1 MPLVTVRGKANQ
13 DSKSAWTERKITV
26 SANIYSG
33 ARGGN
38 VRLDSDSELIS
49 FEIPSPILPSTSST
63 SATHSSPFS
72 PSLFPSHPGS
82 LFATLAFLFSHSP
95 SLSLSLSFSLYPS
108 ISISIWRPLSPSF
121 PPSLRFRISS
131 GSLTPTY
138 WDQGEMHFDPRHFL
152 PVASA
157 CPASKWRKKTSTDMS
172 RCGGGRRKKER
183 ERERGLISQGNVTHE
198 PEKVMLQ
205 SITSDAI
212 SRCVPLRNF
221 CNFAT
226 DCETMRTTR
235 HDSAVVTR
243 TAIRF
248 TRVVFFTAQL
258 SQLLDITPMA
268 KQFW

>member
-95 SLSLSLSFSLYPS
+95 SLSLSLSLFLSLSIYLYLYLTPSFSLFS
-108 ISISIWRPLSPSF
+108 SLSSF
-121 PPSLRFRISS
+121 SNLVR
-131 GSLTPTY
+131 
-138 WDQGEMHFDPRHFL
+138 
-152 PVASA
+152 V
-157 CPASKWRKKTSTDMS
+157 
-172 RCGGGRRKKER
+172 
-183 ERERGLISQGNVTHE
+183 
-198 PEKVMLQ
+198 
-205 SITSDAI
+205 SDAYI
-212 SRCVPLRNF
+212 LRPGRNAFRSAPFSTGRICVSSF
-221 CNFAT
+221 QMEKK
-226 DCETMRTTR
+226 DK
-235 HDSAVVTR
+235 H
-243 TAIRF
+243 
-248 TRVVFFTAQL
+248 
-258 SQLLDITPMA
+258 
-268 KQFW
+268 

>member
-95 SLSLSLSFSLYPS
+95 SLSLSLSLSIHLSLSLSDALFLPLFLPLFVFES
-108 ISISIWRPLSPSF
+108 RPGLWRLHTETRAKCISIRAIFYRSHLRVQLPNGEKRQALIWV
-121 PPSLRFRISS
+121 
-131 GSLTPTY
+131 GV
-138 WDQGEMHFDPRHFL
+138 GEGEG
-152 PVASA
+152 
-157 CPASKWRKKTSTDMS
+157 K
-172 RCGGGRRKKER
+172 RRER